1 MDLVHAT
8 RSPESYSE
16 ELRSWI
22 QVGAS
27 PRGAI
32 GLDKCSRAYAWLH
45 GKDHVTPDDVRAIA
59 HDVLRHR
66 VTLSYEAKTK
76 GVTAHQVVSEVVKQV
91 AVA

>member
-45 GKDHVTPDDVRAIA
+45 GKEHVTPDDVRAIA

-66 VTLSYEAKTK
+66 VMLSYEANAK